1 MIYEDLV
8 KTVDVVVGLAWGD
21 EGKGKVV
28 SDMLNISGK
37 SYDFVCRFN
46 GGPNAGHTIYKNGKK
61 YKTHL
66 VPAGVFHG
74 IASYIGPGCVVN
86 PRKLKEEFD
95 YLKANGFDTSL
106 IKVHPNAH
114 IITDEHIAYDKQHLG
129 HLGTT
134 GQGIAPAY
142 ADKMLRRGLRA
153 KDELPLDML
162 WSVPLS
168 GSILAE
174 GAQSVWLDP
183 DHGDY
188 PYVTSSPTLPYYACS
203 LGFSPDKI
211 DQVIGVVKAYD
222 TKSGV
227 DPLFPESLFDDPVLA
242 AIGKAGQEYGTTTGR
257 RRLVNYLNMDRL
269 ISAINLA
276 GIDSLVI
283 NKADILKNVEAQ
295 NIGDPYQVIYGDL
308 KFTTRGKDS
317 ELSAFND
324 FRTWIRDTL
333 NEEVAFFDHQI
344 TFSCDPE
351 FILSKTHCE
360 CGAPLQGTT
369 GRCEVCDIDFDYN
382 FLPY

>member
-1 MIYEDLV
+1 MCDV
-8 KTVDVVVGLAWGD
+8 RTVDIVVGLAWGD

-28 SDMLNISGK
+28 SDMLNIAGRN
-37 SYDFVCRFN
+37 YNFVCRFN

-66 VPAGVFHG
+66 VPAGIFHG

-86 PRKLKEEFD
+86 VRKLKEEFD

-106 IKVHPNAH
+106 VKVHPNAH

-142 ADKMLRRGLRA
+142 ADKMLRKGIRA
-153 KDELPLDML
+153 KDELPREML
-162 WSVPLS
+162 WDQPLF
-168 GSILAE
+168 GAVLAE

-203 LGFSPDKI
+203 LGFNPKKI
-211 DQVIGVVKAYD
+211 DQVIGVAKAYD

-257 RRLVNYLNMDRL
+257 RRLINYLNMDKL
-269 ISAINLA
+269 ISAINLT
-276 GIDSLVI
+276 GINSLVI
-283 NKADILKNVEAQ
+283 NKADVLKEVEAQ
-295 NIGDPYQVIYGDL
+295 SIGDPYQVIYGGL
-308 KFTTRGKDS
+308 TFTTKRKDS
-317 ELSAFND
+317 ESSAFND
-324 FRTWIRDTL
+324 FRMWIRDTL
-333 NEEVAFFDHQI
+333 EEELDFESHQI

-360 CGAPLQGTT
+360 CGAPLEGST
-369 GRCEVCDIDFDYN
+369 GRCEVCDIEFDAN